1 MGPERDLDA
10 HACVS
15 CLCACCSHPGLGR
28 SNGRAECVVWTE
40 GSLRMITGRFWKFS
54 PARAHLYPTQEDPR
68 RGLLAPQI
76 PMDDAREGYIPKPLR
91 PSRLDDDVAAVD
103 IAELGEALPHS
114 LKSTDRPIA
123 ALHEHRIH
131 ASAGTANPAYDP
143 RRGTLG
149 IART

>member
-15 CLCACCSHPGLGR
+15 CLCACCSHPGRGR

-54 PARAHLYPTQEDPR
+54 PVRAHLYPTQEDPR

-76 PMDDAREGYIPKPLR
+76 PMDDAREGYIPKL
-91 PSRLDDDVAAVD
+91 PSCDAGRGFSRRTSPQGASIELDNLAEAAHAHRDV
-103 IAELGEALPHS
+103 GSCSS
-114 LKSTDRPIA
+114 L
-123 ALHEHRIH
+123 
-131 ASAGTANPAYDP
+131 
-143 RRGTLG
+143 
-149 IART
+149 